1 MEPNIISPSS
11 SQSEDW
17 GNAEREGEREGGRGG
32 EGGEGGRGLMIIHVE
47 HSLLSCLGGSVP
59 SKAAPVYIFQALP
72 SLDIHVHVLVER
84 SV

>member
-1 MEPNIISPSS
+1 M
-11 SQSEDW
+11 QR
-17 GNAEREGEREGGRGG
+17 EREGR
-32 EGGEGGRGLMIIHVE
+32 EGGEGGRGLMIITDTLHVE